1 MSKKILIGNSFPLS
15 LVRREVEIE
24 PVDLTQFVV
33 RLDAAL
39 TKGDQV
45 VSFWGCSNTLKVA
58 SDILGVD
65 LTPKTERP
73 ALSLSSNNLIS
84 FEGETYHIVY
94 ILSPDYRPGFRPA
107 IGVEVGPEDITG
119 WTVLRV
125 RFPRRVEHGK
135 LV

>member
-1 MSKKILIGNSFPLS
+1 MSKKILIGNTFPLS
-15 LVRREVEIE
+15 LIRREVVIN
-24 PVDLTQFVV
+24 PIDLDWFKSWLKHAHC
-33 RLDAAL
+33 RDH
-39 TKGDQV
+39 QV
-45 VSFWGCSNTLKVA
+45 ASFWGHQNTLKVA
-58 SDILGVD
+58 SDLLGVD

-73 ALSLSSNNLIS
+73 ALSLSPNNLIN
-84 FEGETYHIVY
+84 FEGEEYNIIYV
-94 ILSPDYRPGFRPA
+94 LSPDYRPGFRPT